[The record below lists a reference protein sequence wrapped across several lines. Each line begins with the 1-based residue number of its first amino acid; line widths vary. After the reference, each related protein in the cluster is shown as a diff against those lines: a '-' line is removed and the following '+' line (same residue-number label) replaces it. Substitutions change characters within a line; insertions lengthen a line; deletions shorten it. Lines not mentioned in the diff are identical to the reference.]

1 MRSLPT
7 FRARDQHPRR
17 HADFFAVLFGLG
29 RADHQIDAYSTT
41 SAKLVAMLRSASM
54 IGA

>member
-1 MRSLPT
+1 MRSLPP
-7 FRARDQHPRR
+7 FRSQDQHPGR

-29 RADHQIDAYSTT
+29 RDHQIDAYSTT